1 MSSENYFQTEYRLTG
16 NIYLLHSINEIRV
29 ILAICGKLINCTLDT
44 SAMVAQVKIEDNLLG
59 LNGSEVSTIV
69 DNIDGEDP
77 FPKDAF
83 SAEQRRSG
91 ALILH
96 IIGILYVTRGMTLV
110 TINFFVPSLEVIMK
124 KVSSVAMVKIVTL
137 S

>member
-1 MSSENYFQTEYRLTG
+1 
-16 NIYLLHSINEIRV
+16 
-29 ILAICGKLINCTLDT
+29 
-44 SAMVAQVKIEDNLLG
+44 MVAQVKIEDNLLE
-59 LNGSEVSTIV
+59 LDGSEVSTIV
-69 DNIDGEDP
+69 DTIDGEDP

-96 IIGILYVTRGMTLV
+96 IIGILYVTRAMALV

-124 KVSSVAMVKIVTL
+124 KVSFVAMVKIVTL
-137 S
+137 SSTYW

>member
-1 MSSENYFQTEYRLTG
+1 
-16 NIYLLHSINEIRV
+16 
-29 ILAICGKLINCTLDT
+29 
-44 SAMVAQVKIEDNLLG
+44 MVAQVKIEDNLPG
-59 LNGSEVSTIV
+59 FNVSEVSTIV
-69 DNIDGEDP
+69 DNVDGEDP

-124 KVSSVAMVKIVTL
+124 KVSFVAMVKIVAL

>member
-1 MSSENYFQTEYRLTG
+1 
-16 NIYLLHSINEIRV
+16 
-29 ILAICGKLINCTLDT
+29 
-44 SAMVAQVKIEDNLLG
+44 MVAQVEIEDNLLE
-59 LNGSEVSTIV
+59 LDGSEVSTIV
-69 DNIDGEDP
+69 DTIDGEDP

-96 IIGILYVTRGMTLV
+96 IIGILYVTRGMALV

-124 KVSSVAMVKIVTL
+124 KVSFVAMITIITLIPKIFHIYCIHYNVYRLLINT
-137 S
+137 SN

>member
-1 MSSENYFQTEYRLTG
+1 
-16 NIYLLHSINEIRV
+16 
-29 ILAICGKLINCTLDT
+29 
-44 SAMVAQVKIEDNLLG
+44 MVAQVETEDNLVG
-59 LNGSEVSTIV
+59 LDGSEVGTIN
-69 DNIDGEDP
+69 DTIDGEDP

-96 IIGILYVTRGMTLV
+96 VIGILYVTRGMALV

-124 KVSSVAMVKIVTL
+124 KVSFVTMVIIVI
-137 S
+137 

>member
-1 MSSENYFQTEYRLTG
+1 
-16 NIYLLHSINEIRV
+16 
-29 ILAICGKLINCTLDT
+29 
-44 SAMVAQVKIEDNLLG
+44 MVAQVEIEDNLLE
-59 LNGSEVSTIV
+59 LDGSEVSTIA
-69 DNIDGEDP
+69 DTIDGEDP
-77 FPKDAF
+77 FPKDVF

-96 IIGILYVTRGMTLV
+96 IIGILYVTRGMALV

-124 KVSSVAMVKIVTL
+124 KVSFVAMVIIVTL

>member
-1 MSSENYFQTEYRLTG
+1 MKFELGVT
-16 NIYLLHSINEIRV
+16 
-29 ILAICGKLINCTLDT
+29 ICCKLIICTLDT
-44 SAMVAQVKIEDNLLG
+44 SAMVAQVEIEDNLLE
-59 LNGSEVSTIV
+59 LDGSEVSTIV
-69 DNIDGEDP
+69 DTIDGEDP

-96 IIGILYVTRGMTLV
+96 IIGILYVTRGMALV

-124 KVSSVAMVKIVTL
+124 KVSFVAMVKIVTL